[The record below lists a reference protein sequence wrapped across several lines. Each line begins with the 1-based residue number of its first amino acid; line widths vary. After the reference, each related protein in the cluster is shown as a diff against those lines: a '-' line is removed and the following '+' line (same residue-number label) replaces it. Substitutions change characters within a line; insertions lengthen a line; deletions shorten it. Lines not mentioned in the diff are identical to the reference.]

1 MKKKIEEKEL
11 KLDIQDTFNSDVLDE
26 LNDEEVEIENIFESE
41 VVEDGKENN

>member
-11 KLDIQDTFNSDVLDE
+11 KLDIQYTFNTDVLDE

-41 VVEDGKENN
+41 VVEDGKEND

>member
-11 KLDIQDTFNSDVLDE
+11 KLDIQYTFNSDLLDE

-41 VVEDGKENN
+41 VVEDGKENI

>member
-11 KLDIQDTFNSDVLDE
+11 KLDIQDTFNSDLLDE
-26 LNDEEVEIENIFESE
+26 LNDEDVEIENIFESE

>member
-11 KLDIQDTFNSDVLDE
+11 KLDIQDTFNSDLLDE